1 MQAFEAQSTRDLPRS
16 QTLLP
21 ICHETEL
28 GICPTG
34 EHLGDCRRCG
44 FAGCVD
50 LRPWAKANRYR
61 FRLEESYGAESNTH
75 VRGDGRWYVEILCKR
90 GTIYPYGGHEV
101 CAFTKSGYAW
111 QALLKLGSEIR
122 SHQVGDQE
130 RVCRFPVE
138 LLDRVAAILQPR
150 RRRTLSP
157 ERARA
162 ISGVIKAHAQS
173 GQIAQGL
180 TNEWRL
186 ILSYLTLNRP
196 LKL

>member
-90 GTIYPYGGHEV
+90 GTIYPYGGP
-101 CAFTKSGYAW
+101 CMKSLMFSCTNVWIVTSCTHSSSSARV
-111 QALLKLGSEIR
+111 GSSPLMIR
-122 SHQVGDQE
+122 
-130 RVCRFPVE
+130 
-138 LLDRVAAILQPR
+138 
-150 RRRTLSP
+150 
-157 ERARA
+157 
-162 ISGVIKAHAQS
+162 
-173 GQIAQGL
+173 
-180 TNEWRL
+180 
-186 ILSYLTLNRP
+186 
-196 LKL
+196 